1 LQGDKSG
8 PEIAL
13 PSLIPIPRSMAGSKE
28 MALESGATTA
38 EVGTTSTHH
47 LRPDS
52 VNLLQSV
59 VIGMATSAPGQSTA
73 VTLAAMVAVS
83 AYASGPAIFITTIP
97 MLAIALS
104 YQRLNLWEQN
114 CGGPSVWVG
123 RAINPYL
130 GFLVGWAMLV
140 GYILGAVSDI
150 LPLGPSFLSALGVN
164 ASSVVGNVLTATIFG
179 IAITIIASIGIRVT
193 ARFQVIIAIV
203 EYAILI
209 VFSIIAFYAVFIGHW
224 AGTVHPSLSWLT
236 LGGVGGKGSL
246 VAGMLIAIYLFTG
259 WDASIYIN
267 EETQRKETNP
277 GKAVLISVTVLG
289 LFFIWLFITFQG
301 VVSAGHMNAHS
312 AAALP
317 YAAKAL
323 VGSGWAKFMDVAVIL
338 SVIGTTQACVVS
350 SARISYSMGT
360 DRLLPKIFATTNPR
374 FRTPFVGALIFGL
387 LTVIVSDLY
396 VLSSSLGSAFS
407 NVVNAVGLLFT
418 IFYIFTGIATT
429 WYYRRLVRRSVRDL
443 FMIAVFP
450 LGGAAVLVWI
460 FVKSIASYSGAPLWS
475 FIGIWVAG
483 ALVMLW
489 GAFGTRSPFYRLRAE
504 VFDPEKAH
512 S

>member
-1 LQGDKSG
+1 
-8 PEIAL
+8 
-13 PSLIPIPRSMAGSKE
+13 
-28 MALESGATTA
+28 MALDPGPATTQA
-38 EVGTTSTHH
+38 GTTSTHH

-52 VNLLQSV
+52 VSLLQSV

-83 AYASGPAIFITTIP
+83 AYAAGPAILITTIP
-97 MLAIALS
+97 MLAIALG

-114 CGGPSVWVG
+114 CGGASVWVG

-150 LPLGPSFLSALGVN
+150 LPLGPALLSALGVN
-164 ASSVVGNVLTATIFG
+164 ASSTVGNFLTATIFG
-179 IAITIIASIGIRVT
+179 IAITVIASIGIRVT
-193 ARFQVIIAIV
+193 ARFQLIIAVI

-209 VFSIIAFYAVFIGHW
+209 IFSIIAFYAVFIGHW
-224 AGTVHPSLSWLT
+224 AGTVHPSLRWLT
-236 LGGVGGKGSL
+236 LSGVGGKGSL
-246 VAGMLIAIYLFTG
+246 VAGMLIAIYMFTG

-267 EETQRKETNP
+267 EETEHKETNP
-277 GKAVLISVTVLG
+277 GKAVLISVIVLG

-301 VVSAGHMNAHS
+301 VVSAGQMNAHA

-323 VGSGWAKFMDVAVIL
+323 VGSGWAKFMDIAVIL

-350 SARISYSMGT
+350 SARISYSMGS
-360 DRLLPKIFATTNPR
+360 DRLLPKVFGTTHPR
-374 FRTPFVGALIFGL
+374 FRTPFIGALIWGL
-387 LTVIVSDLY
+387 LMVVVSDLY

-407 NVVNAVGLLFT
+407 NVVDAVGLLFT
-418 IFYIFTGIATT
+418 IFYVFTGIATT
-429 WYYRRLVRRSVRDL
+429 WYYRRLARRSLRDL
-443 FMIAVFP
+443 IMVGVFP
-450 LGGAAVLVWI
+450 LGGAAALIWI
-460 FVKSIASYSGAPLWS
+460 FVKSIVTYSGAPLWS

-483 ALVMLW
+483 VLVMLW
-489 GAFGTRSPFYRLRAE
+489 GALRTRSPFYRLRAE
-504 VFDPEKAH
+504 VFDPAVVQPRARVPEG

>member
-1 LQGDKSG
+1 
-8 PEIAL
+8 
-13 PSLIPIPRSMAGSKE
+13 
-28 MALESGATTA
+28 MALESEPATA
-38 EVGTTSTHH
+38 EVGTTSTHQ

-59 VIGMATSAPGQSTA
+59 VIGVATSAPGQSTA

-83 AYASGPAIFITTIP
+83 AYAAGPAIFITTIP
-97 MLAIALS
+97 MLAIALG

-150 LPLGPSFLSALGVN
+150 LPLGPSLLSALGVN
-164 ASSVVGNVLTATIFG
+164 ASSVVGNLLTATIFG
-179 IAITIIASIGIRVT
+179 VAITILASVGIRLT
-193 ARFQVIIAIV
+193 AHFQVIIAAV

-209 VFSIIAFYAVFIGHW
+209 VFSIIAFYAVFVGHW
-224 AGTVHPSLSWLT
+224 AGTVHPTLHWLSLS
-236 LGGVGGKGSL
+236 GVGGKGSL

-267 EETQRKETNP
+267 EETEKKETNP

-289 LFFIWLFITFQG
+289 LFFIWLFVTFQG
-301 VVSAGHMNAHS
+301 VVSAGKMS
-312 AAALP
+312 ANSSAALP
-317 YAAKAL
+317 YAATAL

-338 SVIGTTQACVVS
+338 SVIGTTQACVVA

-360 DRLLPKIFATTNPR
+360 DQLLPKIFGTTNPR
-374 FRTPFVGALIFGL
+374 FRTPFAGALIWGIL
-387 LTVIVSDLY
+387 MVIVSDLY

-418 IFYIFTGIATT
+418 IFYIFTGVATT
-429 WYYRRLVRRSVRDL
+429 WYYRRLVVRSVANF
-443 FMIAVFP
+443 FMVGVFP

-483 ALVMLW
+483 VLVMLW
-489 GAFGTRSPFYRLRAE
+489 GVFGKRSPFYRLRAE
-504 VFDPEKAH
+504 AFDPDKVRA
-512 S
+512 

>member
-1 LQGDKSG
+1 MVQETG
-8 PEIAL
+8 A
-13 PSLIPIPRSMAGSKE
+13 
-28 MALESGATTA
+28 ATTQA
-38 EVGTTSTHH
+38 GTTSTHH

-83 AYASGPAIFITTIP
+83 AYAAGPAIFITTIP
-97 MLAIALS
+97 MLAIALG

-114 CGGPSVWVG
+114 CGGASVWVG

-150 LPLGPSFLSALGVN
+150 LPLGPALLSALGVN
-164 ASSVVGNVLTATIFG
+164 ASSVVGNFLTATLFG
-179 IAITIIASIGIRVT
+179 VAITIIASVGIRVT
-193 ARFQVIIAIV
+193 ARFQLIIAVV

-224 AGTVHPSLSWLT
+224 AGTVHPSVRWLT
-236 LGGVGGKGSL
+236 LSGVGGKGSL
-246 VAGMLIAIYLFTG
+246 VAGMLIAIYMFTG

-267 EETQRKETNP
+267 EETEQKETNP
-277 GKAVLISVTVLG
+277 GKAVLISVIVLG

-301 VVSAGHMNAHS
+301 VVSAGQMNSHA

-323 VGSGWAKFMDVAVIL
+323 VGGGWAKFMDVAVIL

-360 DRLLPKIFATTNPR
+360 DRLLPKIFGTTNPR
-374 FRTPFVGALIFGL
+374 FRTPFFGALTWGL
-387 LTVIVSDLY
+387 LMVIVSDLY

-429 WYYRRLVRRSVRDL
+429 WYYRRLARRSVRDL
-443 FMIAVFP
+443 FMVGVFP

-460 FVKSIASYSGAPLWS
+460 FVKSIVTYSGAPLWS
-475 FIGIWVAG
+475 FIGIWAAG
-483 ALVMLW
+483 VLVMLW
-489 GAFGTRSPFYRLRAE
+489 GAFRTRSPFYRLRAE
-504 VFDPEKAH
+504 VFDPDEVQSQAPVRGG